1 VHASLVAPQEP
12 AARLVKMRPETVKRY
27 PKVGDME
34 DIADE
39 KALAVERNDHHST
52 TQDGG
57 KRIVTHADAE
67 AKNGL
72 VGDEGTTVGD
82 HMVCGASVRDH
93 KMEWGV
99 TAIGRDDLEQQLN
112 QRWRENNVIH

>member
-1 VHASLVAPQEP
+1 
-12 AARLVKMRPETVKRY
+12 MRPETVKRY

-39 KALAVERNDHHST
+39 KTLAIERNDRRST

-57 KRIVTHADAE
+57 KRIVTHADVE
-67 AKNGL
+67 AVNRL

-93 KMEWGV
+93 ETEWGAV
-99 TAIGRDDLEQQLN
+99 AIGRDGLEQRLN
-112 QRWRENNVIH
+112 QRRRENNVIH